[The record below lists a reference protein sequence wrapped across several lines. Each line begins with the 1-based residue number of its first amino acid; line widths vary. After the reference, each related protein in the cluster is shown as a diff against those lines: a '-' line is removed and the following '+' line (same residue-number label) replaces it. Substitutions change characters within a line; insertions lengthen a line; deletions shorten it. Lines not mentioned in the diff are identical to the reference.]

1 MNRGV
6 KTVVYIIAL
15 IAVFFIGLNWRTVEF
30 RETTRYVQGETIRDS
45 IIVPLPYRVEIPKI
59 VHLPMRPDTVFL
71 ENEIVIVER
80 VDTAQIIREFIS
92 IHHYAFNVFDIETV
106 GRLDVRQSIQYN
118 RLRSFEYD
126 FTPMMREITRYV
138 RSRFDPFASVSA
150 NTFNTVGIGGGFF
163 HRNIGVEYQFLR
175 NHSIN
180 SSGHQI
186 SLKYRFR

>member
-1 MNRGV
+1 MRRGV
-6 KTVVYIIAL
+6 AIFLIIIAI
-15 IAVFFIGLNWRTVEF
+15 IAAFLAGLNFQSVEF
-30 RETTRYVQGETIRDS
+30 RETIRYVQGETIRDS
-45 IIVPLPYRVEIPKI
+45 IIVPAPYRVEIPKI

-118 RLRSFEYD
+118 RLRSFDYE
-126 FTPMMREITRYV
+126 FTPIQREITRII
-138 RSRFDPFASVSA
+138 RPFLTPYISVSA
-150 NTFNTVGIGGGFF
+150 NTFSTLGIGGGVFV
-163 HRNIGVEYQFLR
+163 RNIGIEYQFLH
-175 NHSIN
+175 NTQMN

-186 SLKYRFR
+186 LLKYRFR